1 MWRNQ
6 RMNEVSRNRILCL
19 LIFTFFIYSIYTF
32 YKQQI
37 KLNKY
42 NDELAYY
49 ETQVVEL
56 KEEQNELLNQ
66 KQNMDNASYIENIAR
81 EKLDMY
87 YPNERV
93 YIDVNK

>member
-1 MWRNQ
+1 
-6 RMNEVSRNRILCL
+6 MNEVSKNRILCL
-19 LIFTFFIYSIYTF
+19 LIFTFFIYSIFMF
-32 YKQQI
+32 YKLQM

-49 ETQVVEL
+49 QSQVEDL
-56 KEEQNELLNQ
+56 NEEKNDLLNQ
-66 KQNMDNASYIENIAR
+66 KQNMNDASYIENIAR

>member
-1 MWRNQ
+1 
-6 RMNEVSRNRILCL
+6 MNEVSKNRILCL
-19 LIFTFFIYSIYTF
+19 LIFTFFIYAIFVF
-32 YKQQI
+32 YKLQI

-49 ETQVVEL
+49 QSQVEDL
-56 KEEQNELLNQ
+56 NEEQSALLNQ
-66 KQNMDNASYIENIAR
+66 KQNMNDAAYIENIAR

>member
-1 MWRNQ
+1 
-6 RMNEVSRNRILCL
+6 MNEVSKNRILCL
-19 LIFTFFIYSIYTF
+19 LIFTFFIYSIFVF
-32 YKQQI
+32 YKLQI

-49 ETQVVEL
+49 QSQVEDL
-56 KEEQNELLNQ
+56 NEEQSALLNQ
-66 KQNMDNASYIENIAR
+66 KQNMNDAAYIENSAR
-81 EKLDMY
+81 EKLAMY

>member
-1 MWRNQ
+1 
-6 RMNEVSRNRILCL
+6 MNEVSRNRILCL
-19 LIFTFFIYSIYTF
+19 LIFVFFIYSIYTF

-42 NDELAYY
+42 NEELAYY

-56 KEEQNELLNQ
+56 KEEQEALVSQ
-66 KQNMDNASYIENIAR
+66 KQNMDDASYIENIAR

>member
-1 MWRNQ
+1 
-6 RMNEVSRNRILCL
+6 MNEVSKNRILCL
-19 LIFTFFIYSIYTF
+19 LIFTFFIYSIFVF
-32 YKQQI
+32 YKLQI

-49 ETQVVEL
+49 QSQVEDL
-56 KEEQNELLNQ
+56 NEEQSALLNQ
-66 KQNMDNASYIENIAR
+66 KQNMNDAAYIENIAR

>member
-1 MWRNQ
+1 M
-6 RMNEVSRNRILCL
+6 
-19 LIFTFFIYSIYTF
+19 
-32 YKQQI
+32 

-49 ETQVVEL
+49 QSQVEDL
-56 KEEQNELLNQ
+56 NEEKNDLLNQ
-66 KQNMDNASYIENIAR
+66 KQNMNDASYIENIAR

>member
-1 MWRNQ
+1 
-6 RMNEVSRNRILCL
+6 MNEVSKNRILCL
-19 LIFTFFIYSIYTF
+19 LIFTFFIYSIFMF
-32 YKQQI
+32 YKLQM

-49 ETQVVEL
+49 QSQVEDL
-56 KEEQNELLNQ
+56 NEEKNDLLNQ
-66 KQNMDNASYIENIAR
+66 KQNMNDASYIENIAR

-87 YPNERV
+87 YQNERV

>member
-1 MWRNQ
+1 
-6 RMNEVSRNRILCL
+6 MNEVSKNRILCL
-19 LIFTFFIYSIYTF
+19 LIFTFFIYSIF
-32 YKQQI
+32 VLYKLQI

-49 ETQVVEL
+49 QSQVEDL
-56 KEEQNELLNQ
+56 NEEQSALLNQ
-66 KQNMDNASYIENIAR
+66 KQNMNDAAYIENIAR

>member
-1 MWRNQ
+1 
-6 RMNEVSRNRILCL
+6 MNEVSKNRILCL
-19 LIFTFFIYSIYTF
+19 LIFTFFIYSIFMF
-32 YKQQI
+32 YKLQM

-49 ETQVVEL
+49 QSQVEDL
-56 KEEQNELLNQ
+56 NEEKNDLLNQ
-66 KQNMDNASYIENIAR
+66 KQIMNDASYIENIAR